1 MRASLLIR
9 QHGVAFGIVVHGAAV
24 YVAIMISSRHFVQRN
39 PALGPRQLRLSFQ
52 PLGDQED
59 QGKHGRNMGK
69 TLVGKAVLEP
79 PPSGYPTLSQ
89 QAGSAITLGALLAPC
104 NRIPLP
110 GAHASPGAAVGRGE
124 SASRPPFSPGR
135 HSGRAGLCDVG
146 GVGDGSVGRRGRP
159 PH

>member
-52 PLGDQED
+52 PSGIKEIK
-59 QGKHGRNMGK
+59 GNKGE

-110 GAHASPGAAVGRGE
+110 GAHASP
-124 SASRPPFSPGR
+124 
-135 HSGRAGLCDVG
+135 
-146 GVGDGSVGRRGRP
+146 
-159 PH
+159 